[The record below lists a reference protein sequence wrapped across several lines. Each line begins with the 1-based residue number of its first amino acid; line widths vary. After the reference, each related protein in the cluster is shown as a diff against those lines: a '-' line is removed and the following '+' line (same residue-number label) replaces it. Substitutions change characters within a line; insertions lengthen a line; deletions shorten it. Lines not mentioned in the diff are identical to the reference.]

1 MWPTNGFFLW
11 QVVFLIVV
19 AVVMPTMFNFSIMAA
34 MIRPVVVRIRVVGVI
49 STLIFVIV
57 VVMLWIYVSLV
68 L

>member
-1 MWPTNGFFLW
+1 MWPTNSFFLW

-19 AVVMPTMFNFSIMAA
+19 AVVMPTMFNFSIVAA

>member
-1 MWPTNGFFLW
+1 
-11 QVVFLIVV
+11 
-19 AVVMPTMFNFSIMAA
+19 MFNFSIVAA

>member
-19 AVVMPTMFNFSIMAA
+19 AVVMPTMFNFSIVAA

>member
-19 AVVMPTMFNFSIMAA
+19 AVMMPSMFNFSIVAA